1 MIGWGHMASPTDT
14 SPAVEDGSITE
25 LPEPDRRAIGAVW
38 LSRAS
43 AELTTASVTASV
55 ARALIELEA
64 VTDVIV
70 LAARAVSDEVRHSQL
85 CHALAGAYLGRKLGH
100 PRARQ
105 LEDASFG
112 DAPQELNRLL
122 LVVYHSCLN
131 EGIATAVLQENLRL
145 ARAPAVRRAL
155 HELLQDDVE
164 HARIGWAHLASS
176 AVGAEARRHV
186 GLALPALL
194 RAVRHAWLDPR
205 DSPDVDRPEHGCL
218 PHAALAP
225 IVEAAIESLILP
237 GFAHVGIVAPGAAR

>member
-1 MIGWGHMASPTDT
+1 MASPTEA
-14 SPAVEDGSITE
+14 SQAVEDASIAE

-55 ARALIELEA
+55 ARALIELDA
-64 VTDVIV
+64 VTDVVV

-85 CHALAGAYLGRKLGH
+85 CHALAEAYLGQRLAP

-131 EGIATAVLQENLRL
+131 EGIATAILQENLRL
-145 ARAPAVRRAL
+145 AQAPAVRRVL

-194 RAVRHAWLDPR
+194 RAVRKCLARPSRQPR
-205 DSPDVDRPEHGCL
+205 RRP
-218 PHAALAP
+218 P
-225 IVEAAIESLILP
+225 
-237 GFAHVGIVAPGAAR
+237 